1 MNTKMIGIACGVAL
15 VSTVNAEI
23 RRMVTILT
31 GSQEVPA
38 VATTARGCGLFEIN
52 TDTNTM
58 TYRIVYA
65 GLSSNELF
73 SHIHGFS
80 APGANSGVKHNL
92 PNGNLKIGTWTYAEA
107 DEASILNG
115 LTYVNVHSANFSSGE
130 IRGQIVDM
138 ASWID
143 GAQEV
148 PANAS
153 AGRGVGLF
161 MLDTAANTLRYHII
175 FGGLGSAEIFSH
187 IHGAS
192 NYGVNSGVLHNLPVG
207 SPKVGTWT
215 YPEAQ
220 EQALKDGLMYVNIHS
235 SGISTGEIRGQ
246 IVPSVNPLD
255 RTQEVPPT
263 NTSTIGCG
271 YCAINRVN
279 NTLGYDVQVDFAGST
294 ELFSH
299 IHGFSAAGANSGVVH
314 NLPLGARKLGS
325 WAYGSEANEE
335 GILDELTYFNVH
347 TNVFSTGEVRG
358 QIRWP
363 IVPPPPC
370 DADFNGDG
378 FLDFFDYDAY
388 VECFETEVCPPGK
401 SADFN
406 GDGFIDFFD
415 YDEFVTA
422 FEGGC

>member
-1 MNTKMIGIACGVAL
+1 MSRQIIGIVCGVAL
-15 VSTVNAEI
+15 ASTAGAEI

-52 TDTNTM
+52 TDTNTVI
-58 TYRIVYA
+58 YRIVYA
-65 GLSSNELF
+65 GLSSNEIF
-73 SHIHGFS
+73 AHIHGFS
-80 APGANSGVKHNL
+80 SPGVNAGVKHTL
-92 PNGNLKIGTWTYAEA
+92 PTGNLKIGTWTYAEA
-107 DEASILNG
+107 DEASILGG
-115 LTYVNVHSANFSSGE
+115 LAYVNVHSANFAAGE
-130 IRGQIVDM
+130 IRGQIVDQ
-138 ASWID
+138 AALID
-143 GAQEV
+143 GNQEV
-148 PANAS
+148 PANGSTAQ
-153 AGRGVGLF
+153 GVGLF
-161 MLDTAANTLRYHII
+161 MNDTAANTLRYHII
-175 FGGLGSAEIFSH
+175 FGGLGSPELFAH

-192 NYGVNSGVLHNLPVG
+192 NYGVNSGVLHTLPVG
-207 SPKVGTWT
+207 SPKIGVWT

-220 EQALKDGLMYVNIHS
+220 KQNIKDGLMYVNIHS
-235 SGISTGEIRGQ
+235 NGFPAGEIRGQ
-246 IVPSVNPLD
+246 IVSSVNPLD

-271 YCAINRVN
+271 YCAINRTN
-279 NTLGYDVQVDFAGST
+279 NTLGYDVQVAFAGST
-294 ELFSH
+294 EIFSH

-314 NLPLGARKLGS
+314 GLPLGARKLGS

-347 TNVFSTGEVRG
+347 TNVFGGGEVRG

-370 DADFNGDG
+370 PPDFNGDG
-378 FLDFFDYDAY
+378 FVDFFDYDAY

-406 GDGFIDFFD
+406 GDGFTDFFD
-415 YDEFVTA
+415 YDEFVLA
-422 FEGGC
+422 FEAGC